1 MNGKEYQSFHYFDK
15 RTNEE
20 DMPVMLPNTIQDK
33 YEQLEVIFEEFFD
46 DNSLSLAKVSQY
58 FFEKNFIKNNFFK
71 KINFILFFLIS
82 KAAKRNEIRKV
93 LTILHLYMVKLLLG
107 L

>member
-46 DNSLSLAKVSQY
+46 DNSLSLAKVRQ
-58 FFEKNFIKNNFFK
+58 
-71 KINFILFFLIS
+71 
-82 KAAKRNEIRKV
+82 
-93 LTILHLYMVKLLLG
+93 
-107 L
+107 